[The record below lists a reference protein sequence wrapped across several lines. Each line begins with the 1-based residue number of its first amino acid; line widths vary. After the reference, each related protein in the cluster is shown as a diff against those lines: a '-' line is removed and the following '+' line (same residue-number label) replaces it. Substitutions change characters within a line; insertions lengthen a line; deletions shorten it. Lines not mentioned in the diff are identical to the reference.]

1 MVIESFVKVLL
12 LMTSADAA
20 GATQG
25 RATSLRDHHHW
36 RRGHV
41 TARTTRARVEGL
53 LRERK
58 ILEVVEAFDV
68 TQVSSHWMLRAIVV
82 VVVVAV
88 VKRIIEIVW
97 NVFAA
102 VVIMKVRFILSWLA
116 MMMVM
121 VKIVLLTLFLF
132 LSAVMNF
139 FLLWWWGLVKSP
151 VITFSGIGP

>member
-25 RATSLRDHHHW
+25 RTTSLRDHHHW

-102 VVIMKVRFILSWLA
+102 VVMMKVRFILT

-121 VKIVLLTLFLF
+121 VKIVVLSLFIS

-139 FLLWWWGLVKSP
+139 FLIWWRGLVKSP

>member
-68 TQVSSHWMLRAIVV
+68 TQVSSHWMLRAIVI

-102 VVIMKVRFILSWLA
+102 GVVMKVRLILT

-121 VKIVLLTLFLF
+121 VKIVVLSLFIS

-139 FLLWWWGLVKSP
+139 FLIWWRGLVKSP